1 MTYAESKKKI
11 DEIRQEYGCKGEVL
25 FRTAL
30 QNVIDYGK
38 CTLLDKG
45 WYQCTMDDIDTT
57 HDNAEANG
65 KWLWMTREF
74 EKAIVDCSVALC
86 EIETYHLLMYIQK
99 EIWLGGEIGEPDYQ
113 RAMEIIRNCLSY
125 TADRYGA
132 YCYTAEEVLNKFRDM
147 ELKDEEIEYF
157 GWGFLLDAEYDEE
170 EE

>member
-11 DEIRQEYGCKGEVL
+11 DKIRQEYGCKGEVL

-45 WYQCTMDDIDTT
+45 WYQCTMNDIDHE
-57 HDNAEANG
+57 HDLAEANG

-86 EIETYHLLMYIQK
+86 EIEAYYLLMYVQK
-99 EIWLGGEIGEPDYQ
+99 EIWLGSDGISYE
-113 RAMEIIRNCLSY
+113 RAIQLLKSTLDHCDTFEWEAHNE
-125 TADRYGA
+125 AN
-132 YCYTAEEVLNKFRDM
+132 YCGFTD
-147 ELKDEEIEYF
+147 DEIEELGY
-157 GWGFLLDAEYDEE
+157 GYLLETDDDDMDDEE

>member
-1 MTYAESKKKI
+1 MSYEESKKKI
-11 DEIRQEYGCKGEVL
+11 DKIRQEYGCKGEVL

-38 CTLLDKG
+38 CTLLDPG
-45 WYQCTMDDIDTT
+45 WYGPTMDEIDDR
-57 HDNAEANG
+57 HDHAEANG

-74 EKAIVDCSVALC
+74 EKAIVDCSVELC
-86 EIETYHLLMYIQK
+86 EIETYHLLTYIQK
-99 EIWLGGEIGEPDYQ
+99 EIWLGGKVGEPDYQ

-125 TADRYGA
+125 EADKYGA
-132 YCYTAEEVLNKFRDM
+132 YCYTAEEVLSKFRDM

-157 GWGFLLDAEYDEE
+157 GWGFLLDAEFDEE